1 MIEILTSPI
10 LWQALGFTTACG
22 IMISPIY
29 YNGDYGKP
37 IRAIVVLG
45 VCGFFSLMVSAT
57 GDYSRWEDYTFVS
70 LLINSCFILGLYLGV
85 YLYNLNTNCDNH
97 LNCKK

>member
-1 MIEILTSPI
+1 MIEILTSPT
-10 LWQALGFTTACG
+10 LWQALGFTAACG

-57 GDYSRWEDYTFVS
+57 GDYQSWKECTVVS
-70 LLINSCFILGLYLGV
+70 MLINSCFILGLYLGV
-85 YLYNLNTNCDNH
+85 YLYNLNTNHDH
-97 LNCKK
+97 HINCKK